1 MSDVGSGGRE
11 YGALLLPEGPW
22 WEWSVL
28 SFDGSRLR
36 LGAGYDLSYH
46 HSLEVVFTD
55 ASYLR
60 CPTMFMDPVFR
71 APTDEERTEV
81 IRLVGEEPAV
91 LVAFE
96 ADAHGTEPASCL
108 IAADRI
114 DVVQGHFP
122 HAGVA
127 DVG

>member
-11 YGALLLPEGPW
+11 YGALALPEGPW
-22 WEWSVL
+22 WEWRVL

-36 LGAGYDLSYH
+36 LGAGHDLSYY
-46 HSLEVVFTD
+46 HSLEVVLTD

-81 IRLVGEEPAV
+81 IRLLGEEPAV

-96 ADAHGTEPASCL
+96 ADGGGTEPASCL
-108 IAADRI
+108 IAAEAL
-114 DVVQGHFP
+114 DVVTGHFRR
-122 HAGVA
+122 AGVA